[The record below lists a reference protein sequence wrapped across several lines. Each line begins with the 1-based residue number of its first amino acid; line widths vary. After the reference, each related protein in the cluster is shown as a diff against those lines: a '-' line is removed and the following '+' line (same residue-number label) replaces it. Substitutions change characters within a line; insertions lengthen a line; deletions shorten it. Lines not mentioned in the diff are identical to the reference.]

1 MGQFIFNRGGK
12 MSGTFNLSH
21 DQFDTMATD
30 TLRGL
35 VTDEDF
41 TDVTLACQGDNYIKA
56 HKVILS
62 SYSSIFKNLFLDIKQ
77 QNPVIYLKGVQY
89 EELKS
94 IINFVYLGET
104 KVKQDNFAG
113 FMEIAR
119 EFEIKG
125 LALNTKE
132 HNKVENISMDG
143 TNEDTVKSIELGEI
157 DNTCLDDLKSGRLLL
172 QEYVVKSEKDVKDTN
187 QSVNRSLSEV
197 DNVQQETDSSEKK
210 TEEKPRKE
218 FSCTE
223 CGKTCS
229 EKSNLTKH
237 VRSMHEGIVYPCT
250 HCDHK
255 AKQTGHLKSHMKAK
269 HGEELVNLSKN
280 QTINVSDSKADT
292 YTQETTS
299 SGMEIEEK
307 SRKEFSCPE
316 CDKICSV
323 KSNLTKHIKS
333 QHERIVYP
341 CTYCD
346 HKYKEKAN
354 LKLHTKAKHGEVS
367 VKN

>member
-1 MGQFIFNRGGK
+1 

-21 DQFDTMATD
+21 DQFDSMAKD

-41 TDVTLACQGDNYIKA
+41 TDVTLACQGDKYIKA
-56 HKVILS
+56 HKVILG
-62 SYSSIFKNLFLDIKQ
+62 SYSSVFKKIILNIEHH
-77 QNPVIYLKGVQY
+77 NPVIYLKGVQY

-104 KVKQDNFAG
+104 KVKQENFAA

-125 LALNTKE
+125 LALNIEEQKEDDNRSMYDTK
-132 HNKVENISMDG
+132 D
-143 TNEDTVKSIELGEI
+143 DTVKSIELGEI

-172 QEYVVKSEKDVKDTN
+172 QEYIVKSEKVVKGTN
-187 QSVNRSLSEV
+187 QPVSHSNSKVE
-197 DNVQQETDSSEKK
+197 NVQQETQDSSDNKI
-210 TEEKPRKE
+210 EEKSRKE

-237 VRSMHEGIVYPCT
+237 VQSMHEGIVYPCT
-250 HCDHK
+250 QCDHK
-255 AKQTGHLKSHMKAK
+255 AKQTAHLKSHIKAK
-269 HGEELVNLSKN
+269 HGEDSVNVIKN
-280 QTINVSDSKADT
+280 RTVDDSDSKADIKLP
-292 YTQETTS
+292 ETTN
-299 SGMEIEEK
+299 SGIKIEEK
-307 SRKEFSCPE
+307 SRKEFSCAE
-316 CDKICSV
+316 CGKTCSV

-333 QHERIVYP
+333 QHEGIVYP
-341 CTYCD
+341 CLYCD
-346 HKYKEKAN
+346 HKSKEKGH
-354 LKLHTKAKHGEVS
+354 LKLHMKAKHGEVS
-367 VKN
+367 VKNE